1 MILQIYTIIHALI
14 SLWVWETK
22 LLRSLSRTVPWP

>member
-1 MILQIYTIIHALI
+1 MIVQIYTITDTLI

-22 LLRSLSRTVPWP
+22 LLRSLSPTVP